1 MREPYGYVITA
12 AVIIFALIAI
22 GILLSF
28 IW

>member
-1 MREPYGYVITA
+1 MREPYGYAITT